1 MKNLRTLR
9 QKKNLSQQALADKLN
24 TSQQTIYKYE
34 NQITEPNIDMLKS
47 MADFFDVS
55 VDYLI
60 GYSLRPH
67 KVEDTKETDLNAD
80 ELSLIQRYRSLPPS
94 LRKAIQ
100 QLMYEFLQNSLP

>member
-9 QKKNLSQQALADKLN
+9 QQKNLSQQALAEKLD
-24 TSQQTIYKYE
+24 TIQQTIYKYE

-60 GYSLRPH
+60 GYSSRPH
-67 KVEDTKETDLNAD
+67 KVENTKKTYLNAD
-80 ELSLIQRYRSLPPS
+80 ELSLIQKYRSLPPS
-94 LRKAIQ
+94 SRKAFQ
-100 QLMYEFLQNSLP
+100 QLMFEFLQNSLP